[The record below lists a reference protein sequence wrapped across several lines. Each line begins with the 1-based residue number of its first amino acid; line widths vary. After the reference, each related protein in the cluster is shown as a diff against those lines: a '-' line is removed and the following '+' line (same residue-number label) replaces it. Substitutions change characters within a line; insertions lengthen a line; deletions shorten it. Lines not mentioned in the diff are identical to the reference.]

1 MKKIIRA
8 YVTII
13 CLNICMQSIVYAGD
27 SYSLIADRIGPILNA
42 IAWVGYVIALGMML
56 YIGIKYTMAAANE
69 KANLKQGVI
78 NYLIGAFLIIGAS
91 AIANIIS
98 SIATRGSGKD
108 ASGMAGQI
116 ISAATNLTRTN

>member
-98 SIATRGSGKD
+98 SIATRGSGQD

>member
-13 CLNICMQSIVYAGD
+13 CVNICMQSIVYAGD

-42 IAWVGYVIALGMML
+42 IAWVGYVIALGMIL

-98 SIATRGSGKD
+98 SIATRGSGQD

-116 ISAATNLTRTN
+116 ISAATNLTKTK